1 MPSSDAGSLAIQAE
15 GGIRDISGGVGESG
29 RTDLQALS
37 SLNAASGISP
47 GEGISSRRSLW
58 P

>member
-15 GGIRDISGGVGESG
+15 GRIRYVSGGVGESG

-37 SLNAASGISP
+37 SEFNLHLMFAIP
-47 GEGISSRRSLW
+47 GQR
-58 P
+58 